1 MFGCLCNK
9 QSITTTLNFT
19 VAPGDYG
26 AVVGEQLVFNTGD
39 ARQCHT
45 VNIVDDDNCEQPAED
60 FFSNLMFV
68 SGQPLVTINR
78 PQAQVIIDDDNEPEC
93 G

>member
-1 MFGCLCNK
+1 MFGCVCNK

-26 AVVGEQLVFNTGD
+26 AVVGEQLVFNAGD
-39 ARQCHT
+39 DRQCHT
-45 VNIVDDDNCEQPAED
+45 VNIVDDNDCEQPAED

-68 SGQPLVTINR
+68 SGQQVVTIN
-78 PQAQVIIDDDNEPEC
+78 PAQAQVIIDDDSEPEC

>member
-1 MFGCLCNK
+1 M
-9 QSITTTLNFT
+9 
-19 VAPGDYG
+19 AAGDYE

-39 ARQCHT
+39 DRQCHT
-45 VNIVDDDNCEQPAED
+45 VNIVDDDDCEQPAED

-68 SGQPLVTINR
+68 SGQQVVTINR
-78 PQAQVIIDDDNEPEC
+78 PQAEVVIDDDNEPEC